1 MGTTKKEPNKR
12 YYDKERNRFMK
23 LRYDSDTAEYPN
35 YTANDL
41 AKEFGYSKATISS
54 LENPKLDEATL
65 LGKSVGLL
73 KKYHDKFGCSYEY
86 LIGESKLPEL
96 KYGNLDD
103 SPLSSFD
110 SKTLNNLEQ
119 MLSDEEFADF
129 NLYMLEALLAEPAK
143 FQSILNILFRY
154 MYVLNDIYAN
164 PSHNQA
170 EKELRASNYW
180 YTLNTHLDTFL
191 RDCLLPHL
199 HVGFERYNAKQA
211 EIAKEQAEREKEEG
225 EKAIQKYEN
234 IIQETDAPVIATCV
248 NVKVIKDGQ

>member
-54 LENPKLDEATL
+54 LENPKLDETTL
-65 LGKSVGLL
+65 LGKSIGLL

-119 MLSDEEFADF
+119 MLSDNEFANF
-129 NLYMLEALLAEPAK
+129 NLYMLEALLSEPAK

-180 YTLNTHLDTFL
+180 YTLNTHLDAYL

-199 HVGFERYNAKQA
+199 HVGFERYSAKQA
-211 EIAKEQAEREKEEG
+211 EQEKEEG

-234 IIQETDAPVIATCV
+234 IIQETDAPVIANCV

>member
-1 MGTTKKEPNKR
+1 
-12 YYDKERNRFMK
+12 
-23 LRYDSDTAEYPN
+23 
-35 YTANDL
+35 
-41 AKEFGYSKATISS
+41 
-54 LENPKLDEATL
+54 
-65 LGKSVGLL
+65 
-73 KKYHDKFGCSYEY
+73 
-86 LIGESKLPEL
+86 
-96 KYGNLDD
+96 
-103 SPLSSFD
+103 
-110 SKTLNNLEQ
+110 
-119 MLSDEEFADF
+119 
-129 NLYMLEALLAEPAK
+129 
-143 FQSILNILFRY
+143 

-211 EIAKEQAEREKEEG
+211 EREKEEG